1 MTDSL
6 ERVHAED
13 TIHIETVAANQEKS
27 RAPQQTI
34 PATHFRSEGD
44 VNTTPARQAWNES
57 LNHQATQKLLKRDSE
72 VFLHQA
78 MSTPC
83 LDSLEAADG
92 IYLQDSSGKRYMDFH
107 GNNVHQLGHGHPHVI
122 KKMTEQMASL
132 PFSPRRFTNETAVK
146 CAEKLTQICS
156 GDLNR
161 VLFAPGGTSVIGMAL
176 KLARHVTNNFKVV
189 SLWDSFHG
197 ASLDAISV
205 GGEACFREGMGP
217 LMAGVERI
225 PPAVSYR
232 GAFPNP
238 NASNNDNNQDQA
250 SDVHYADYLE
260 YVIEKEGG
268 IGAFIAEAVRN
279 TDVQVP
285 SKAYWKRIREICDK
299 HNVLL
304 IIDDIPNGMGRSG
317 EWFTHQ
323 AFDIEP
329 DILCIGKGLGGGLI
343 PIAAMITK
351 DKYNTAAQVSLGHYT
366 HEKSPLGCAAALA
379 TIEVIEQEKLLD
391 KTQSDSKFMREQ
403 LLRMKEKYPVIGDV
417 RGIGLLWGVEL
428 VTDRTTKNRAFDEAE
443 ATLYQCLNNG
453 LSFKV
458 SQGNVIQLSPPLII
472 SRTNLQAALNI
483 FENAIQQ
490 VCIDF
495 NYI

>member
-1 MTDSL
+1 MTQSIKL
-6 ERVHAED
+6 
-13 TIHIETVAANQEKS
+13 
-27 RAPQQTI
+27 
-34 PATHFRSEGD
+34 THFRSEGD
-44 VNTTPARQAWNES
+44 VNTTPARQAWNAS
-57 LNHQATQKLLKRDSE
+57 LNDERTQELLQRDSD

-83 LDSLEAADG
+83 LDALEAAEG
-92 IYLQDSSGKRYMDFH
+92 IYIQDATGKKYMDFH
-107 GNNVHQLGHGHPHVI
+107 GNNVHQLGYSHPHVI
-122 KKMTEQMASL
+122 KRVTEQIANL
-132 PFSPRRFTNETAVK
+132 PFSPRRFTNDTAIQ
-146 CAEKLTQICS
+146 CAEKLTQIC
-156 GDLNR
+156 GGELNR
-161 VLFAPGGTSVIGMAL
+161 VLFAPGGTSAIGMAL
-176 KLARHVTNNFKVV
+176 KLARHVTGNFKVV

-232 GAFPNP
+232 GAFQNV
-238 NASNNDNNQDQA
+238 SSEG

-299 HNVLL
+299 HNVML

-317 EWFTHQ
+317 EWFTYQ
-323 AFDIEP
+323 AYDIEP
-329 DILCIGKGLGGGLI
+329 DILCIGKGFGGGLV
-343 PIAAMITK
+343 PIAAMVTK
-351 DKYNTAAQVSLGHYT
+351 DKYNTAEQISMGHYT
-366 HEKSPLGCAAALA
+366 HEKSPIGCAAALA
-379 TIEVIEQEKLLD
+379 TMEAIEQEGLLEKVKDDSEFVREKLL
-391 KTQSDSKFMREQ
+391 E
-403 LLRMKEKYPVIGDV
+403 MKEKYPVIGDV

-428 VTDRTTKNRAFDEAE
+428 VTDRQTKQRAFDEAE
-443 ATLYQCLNNG
+443 AVLYQCLNNG

-472 SRTNLQAALNI
+472 SRQQLTEALAI
-483 FENAIQQ
+483 FEEAIAN
-490 VCIDF
+490 VCNEH
-495 NYI
+495 NY

>member
-1 MTDSL
+1 MTQSIKPT
-6 ERVHAED
+6 R
-13 TIHIETVAANQEKS
+13 
-27 RAPQQTI
+27 
-34 PATHFRSEGD
+34 FRSEGD
-44 VNTTPARQAWNES
+44 VNTTPARQAWNAS
-57 LNHQATQKLLKRDSE
+57 LNDERTQELLQRDSD

-83 LDSLEAADG
+83 LDALEAAEG
-92 IYLQDSSGKRYMDFH
+92 IYIQDATGKKYMDFH
-107 GNNVHQLGHGHPHVI
+107 GNNIHQLGYGHSHVI
-122 KKMTEQMASL
+122 KRVTEQIANL
-132 PFSPRRFTNETAVK
+132 PFSPRRFTNETAIQ
-146 CAEKLTQICS
+146 CAEKLTQIC
-156 GDLNR
+156 GGELNR
-161 VLFAPGGTSVIGMAL
+161 VLFAPGGTSAIGMAL
-176 KLARHVTNNFKVV
+176 KLARHVTGNFKVV

-232 GAFPNP
+232 GAFQNV
-238 NASNNDNNQDQA
+238 SSDG

-299 HNVLL
+299 HNVML

-317 EWFTHQ
+317 EWFTYQ
-323 AFDIEP
+323 AYDIEP
-329 DILCIGKGLGGGLI
+329 DILCIGKGFGGGLV
-343 PIAAMITK
+343 PIAAMVTK
-351 DKYNTAAQVSLGHYT
+351 DKYNTAEQISMGHYT
-366 HEKSPLGCAAALA
+366 HEKSPVGCAAALA
-379 TIEVIEQEKLLD
+379 TMEAIEQEGLLEKVKDDSEFVREKLL
-391 KTQSDSKFMREQ
+391 E
-403 LLRMKEKYPVIGDV
+403 MKEKYPVIGDV

-428 VTDRTTKNRAFDEAE
+428 VTDRQTKQRAFDEAE
-443 ATLYQCLNNG
+443 AVLYQCLNNG

-472 SRTNLQAALNI
+472 SRQQLTEALAI
-483 FENAIQQ
+483 FEEAIAN
-490 VCIDF
+490 VCNEH
-495 NYI
+495 NY